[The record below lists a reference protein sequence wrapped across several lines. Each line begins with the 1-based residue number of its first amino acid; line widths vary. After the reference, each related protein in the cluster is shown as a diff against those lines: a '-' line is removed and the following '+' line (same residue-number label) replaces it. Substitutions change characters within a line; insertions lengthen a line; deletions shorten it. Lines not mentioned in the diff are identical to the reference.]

1 METVI
6 TRFRVSTFDSF
17 WSTGRRGLQAFFL
30 DRIDANPW
38 ATRRGPLA
46 NPRRSPSSLRSPRER
61 GSGRERERERE
72 AGKVQGG
79 GTGSGTIEFRVSK
92 FNFKFGRI
100 IVWSRPFLPP
110 EEGAGDSRSLSPGPL
125 GSGLRQLCHRVGP
138 AICDVALDS

>member
-1 METVI
+1 MKPAQKPVE
-6 TRFRVSTFDSF
+6 
-17 WSTGRRGLQAFFL
+17 
-30 DRIDANPW
+30 PEK
-38 ATRRGPLA
+38 P
-46 NPRRSPSSLRSPRER
+46 
-61 GSGRERERERE
+61 ERERERE
-72 AGKVQGG
+72 GERERERESGKVQGG

-138 AICDVALDS
+138 AICDVALDSASERTQDAFYSSQLRKIGMKT